1 MAVSEELL
9 TLGQVARACGVP
21 PHRAK
26 YAIAEY
32 AIAPRQRAGI
42 LRLWA
47 PEQVAE
53 VKVALGRIA
62 RHHSSVAATA
72 GEGGR

>member
-1 MAVSEELL
+1 MEAELL
-9 TLGQVARACGVP
+9 TLGQVARACGVA

-32 AIAPRQRAGI
+32 GIEPRQRAGI

-47 PEQVAE
+47 PEQVAA
-53 VKVALGRIA
+53 VKIALGRIA
-62 RHHSSVAATA
+62 RHPSSVAALG

>member
-1 MAVSEELL
+1 MEPSPLL
-9 TLGQVARACGVP
+9 TLGDVARACGVP

-32 AIAPRQRAGI
+32 GIEPRQRAGI

-47 PEQVAE
+47 PEQVAA
-53 VKVALGRIA
+53 VRAALIRIS
-62 RHHSSVAATA
+62 RHHSSAPVAAA
-72 GEGGR
+72 REGGR